1 MSGQAPILIIAIPLF
16 AALLL
21 ALGDGL
27 RYAWVLSRRWM
38 AKYSTLPLPAQPG
51 RRLAYGLLVAALTG
65 SLLAAL
71 AALGAVL
78 DGGGEALRY
87 RLGDW
92 PPPIGIELVIDHLS
106 GVVLVLVAGCAL
118 LTAIYSLHTAEQ
130 ENPDRVHLYYA
141 LYALLVA
148 GLLGMTATG
157 DVFNLFVLLEISALS
172 SYALLAMGRGPAYYA
187 TFKYLIVGT
196 IGAGFYLLGVG
207 YLYIKTGSLNMADL
221 AEILVRPELQAS
233 ESIRVGFILIL
244 IGIWTKMAFF
254 PLHGWLP
261 NAYTHASL
269 TTSCLIAPLM
279 TKVSVYVMI
288 RLMFSVFSADYVFGV
303 IPWGAL
309 VVGLA
314 SAAMLVGMISAL
326 AQRDLKKM
334 LTYIIVA
341 EIGYMVGGAWLA
353 NASGLTGAMYHILA
367 DALMT
372 LCLFMAVGAIV
383 YRTGDRSLA
392 AMHRIFQ
399 RMPATAVVFLIG
411 AASIIGVPPTCGFFS
426 KWYLIQGGVQA
437 EAWVFVAALLVS
449 SLIAA
454 ILFFR
459 LIEIALFGPSD
470 AAPADGHGH
479 GHDHDHAPSQP
490 AVAMTEAPASM
501 LAPMVLTAI
510 SLVVLGLYTNEVV
523 THFIRWALPEGW

>member
-1 MSGQAPILIIAIPLF
+1 MSGQAPILVIAIPLF
-16 AALLL
+16 AAFLLI
-21 ALGDGL
+21 LGDSL
-27 RYAWVLSRRWM
+27 RRAVTVGQRWVGE
-38 AKYSTLPLPAQPG
+38 YSTLSLPKEPG
-51 RRLAYGLLVAALTG
+51 RHLAYGLLVVALTG
-65 SLLAAL
+65 SFLAAL

-78 DGGGEALRY
+78 DGSGETVRY

-118 LTAIYSLHTAEQ
+118 LTAIYSLRTAEQ
-130 ENPDRVHLYYA
+130 ENPDRIHLYYA

-148 GLLGMTATG
+148 GLLGMIATG

-172 SYALLAMGRGPAYYA
+172 SYALLARGRGPAYYA

-221 AEILVRPELQAS
+221 AEILARPELQAS
-233 ESIRVGFILIL
+233 ESIRVGFILIMVGVW
-244 IGIWTKMAFF
+244 IKMAFF

-261 NAYTHASL
+261 NAYAYSSI
-269 TTSCLIAPLM
+269 TTGCLIAPLM
-279 TKVSVYVMI
+279 TKVSVYIMI

-303 IPWGAL
+303 IPWGSL
-309 VVGLA
+309 VIGLA

-326 AQRDLKKM
+326 AQQDLKKM

-372 LCLFMAVGAIV
+372 LCLFMAVGAII
-383 YRTGDRSLA
+383 YRTGDCSLA

-399 RMPATAVVFLIG
+399 RMPVTAAVFLVG

-437 EAWVFVAALLVS
+437 EAWVFVIALLVS

-454 ILFFR
+454 IMFFR
-459 LIEIALFGPSD
+459 LIEIALFGPPD
-470 AAPADGHGH
+470 AAPSVE
-479 GHDHDHAPSQP
+479 GHDHHHGHAAQP
-490 AVAMTEAPASM
+490 AMAMTEAPASM
-501 LAPMVLTAI
+501 LAPMVLTAT
-510 SLVVLGLYTNEVV
+510 SLVVLGLYTNEMV
-523 THFIRWALPEGW
+523 THFIRWAMPEGW

>member
-1 MSGQAPILIIAIPLF
+1 MSDQAPILVIAIPLF
-16 AALLL
+16 AAFLLT
-21 ALGDGL
+21 LGDSIRYVLVHGL
-27 RYAWVLSRRWM
+27 RWM
-38 AKYSTLPLPAQPG
+38 AQYSTLPLPARPG

-65 SLLAAL
+65 SLWAAL

-78 DGGGEALRY
+78 DGGGEAVRY

-118 LTAIYSLHTAEQ
+118 LTAIYSLHTVEQ
-130 ENPDRVHLYYA
+130 ENPDRIHLYYA

-172 SYALLAMGRGPAYYA
+172 SYALLARGRGPAYYA

-221 AEILVRPELQAS
+221 AGILARPELQAS
-233 ESIRVGFILIL
+233 ASIRVGFILIL
-244 IGIWTKMAFF
+244 IGVWIKMAFF

-261 NAYTHASL
+261 NAYTHSSV

-279 TKVSVYVMI
+279 TKVSVYIMI

-303 IPWGAL
+303 IPWGTL
-309 VVGLA
+309 VIGLA

-353 NASGLTGAMYHILA
+353 NASGLTGAVYHILA

-383 YRTGDRSLA
+383 YRTGDRSWA
-392 AMHRIFQ
+392 AMHQIFQ
-399 RMPATAVVFLIG
+399 RMPVTAVVFLVG

-437 EAWVFVAALLVS
+437 EAWIFVIALLVS

-459 LIEIALFGPSD
+459 LIEIALFGPPD
-470 AAPADGHGH
+470 AAPSGEKQ
-479 GHDHDHAPSQP
+479 GHDPHEHSQP
-490 AVAMTEAPASM
+490 AVALAEAPPSM
-501 LAPMVLTAI
+501 LAPMVLTAA

-523 THFIRWALPEGW
+523 THFIRWAMPEGW